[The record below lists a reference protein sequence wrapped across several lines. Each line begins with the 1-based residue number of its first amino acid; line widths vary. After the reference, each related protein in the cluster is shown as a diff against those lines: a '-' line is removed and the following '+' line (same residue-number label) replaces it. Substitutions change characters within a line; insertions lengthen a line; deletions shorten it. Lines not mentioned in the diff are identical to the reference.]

1 MGLLNLKKKIC
12 EGGSCCSEGMKFID
26 GKCSYDSP
34 SELVDDAIAMVKNS
48 EIINMNASSES
59 VDNLLDVAQ
68 PEGEKL
74 LTEWKE
80 SQTATITA
88 YEDEIRAGIG
98 YYNSTDTNYI
108 LDQSEDNNLRSRYEK
123 YIDNYIERDIAKFN
137 TSKDIL
143 DKMIISEESN
153 RVTFNRIQEIY
164 NLKKRKKEEMEFK
177 IEELKKNINTN
188 KRKVSY
194 EEIAIK
200 NLFIFKY
207 FLQFFILIIAILYIY
222 YVSIKD
228 YKNYMSW
235 IIPSILIAII
245 FFKKK
250 ISEFLYISIEK
261 IYYTI
266 TTSEAKNVYVNL

>member
-59 VDNLLDVAQ
+59 VDNLVDVQ
-68 PEGEKL
+68 TEGENL
-74 LTEWKE
+74 WTEWQE

-123 YIDNYIERDIAKFN
+123 YIDNYKSI
-137 TSKDIL
+137 SKL
-143 DKMIISEESN
+143 K
-153 RVTFNRIQEIY
+153 TF
-164 NLKKRKKEEMEFK
+164 
-177 IEELKKNINTN
+177 T
-188 KRKVSY
+188 
-194 EEIAIK
+194 
-200 NLFIFKY
+200 
-207 FLQFFILIIAILYIY
+207 
-222 YVSIKD
+222 
-228 YKNYMSW
+228 
-235 IIPSILIAII
+235 
-245 FFKKK
+245 
-250 ISEFLYISIEK
+250 
-261 IYYTI
+261 
-266 TTSEAKNVYVNL
+266 